1 MPNSLSRETLRTILS
16 DLSSVRAERQRRRV
30 PSGTDEE
37 LLAFVANTF
46 GYRIPDVD
54 CCPEHQAPARAF
66 CDAYFARDAVAI
78 WKASRGFGGKS
89 TLLALL
95 ALTEAVTLG
104 ADVTVLGGS
113 GQQSERVLETLAQIW
128 GDRSDIQYLFA
139 SGPTARRT
147 TLTFGNT
154 ITALP
159 ASQTAVRGPH
169 PQRLRID
176 EADEMSLPVL
186 DAAQGQ
192 PMDRA
197 GVQAQ
202 TVISSTH
209 QYPDGTMTTLL
220 QRAASQGWPL
230 YTWCWQETLEPHGWL
245 TQAQVNRKRGEI
257 TGQMWS
263 TEFDLQEP
271 AAQGRAIV
279 SDAVEWT
286 FDASLGDSNAVALE
300 HGWEAV
306 RGGQGKQPRP
316 GRYAHGADWAQAVDY
331 TVVATLQCDVKPLTL
346 VAAVRTHRR
355 PWDVMI
361 DLLNRAAERYP
372 GPVAHDATGGGSVV
386 AEQVTA
392 REIIDF
398 QMTGRQR
405 RDLFISY
412 ISALEHHEIKMPRLE
427 PFYREHKYCSV
438 DALFGNGHPPDTVVA
453 CALAYHAFRTGRAP
467 GDYGITI

>member
-16 DLSSVRAERQRRRV
+16 DLPSVRTERQRRRV
-30 PSGTDEE
+30 PSGMDEE
-37 LLAFVANTF
+37 LLAFVADAF

-257 TGQMWS
+257 TRQM
-263 TEFDLQEP
+263 
-271 AAQGRAIV
+271 
-279 SDAVEWT
+279 
-286 FDASLGDSNAVALE
+286 LE
-300 HGWEAV
+300 HRV
-306 RGGQGKQPRP
+306 RPAGTDRS
-316 GRYAHGADWAQAVDY
+316 GARHR
-331 TVVATLQCDVKPLTL
+331 LRCCGMDVRCL
-346 VAAVRTHRR
+346 
-355 PWDVMI
+355 
-361 DLLNRAAERYP
+361 
-372 GPVAHDATGGGSVV
+372 
-386 AEQVTA
+386 A
-392 REIIDF
+392 R
-398 QMTGRQR
+398 
-405 RDLFISY
+405 
-412 ISALEHHEIKMPRLE
+412 
-427 PFYREHKYCSV
+427 
-438 DALFGNGHPPDTVVA
+438 
-453 CALAYHAFRTGRAP
+453 
-467 GDYGITI
+467 